1 VESLTAAVSFARALI
16 ALERARSS
24 GVLHVRSETCACRIA
39 IEDGVVCA
47 SSRVRGAER
56 TLGDALLAD
65 GELDVPAH
73 ERAIAIGDAA
83 SAPIGL
89 WLVERGC
96 ASRPAVEVAL
106 RRQLRERVVRL
117 FLCER
122 IEYRFEA
129 GASAQDVPR
138 LDEPMPT
145 VDLVLAGMR
154 ACVQSWPEA
163 HALAC
168 LRSQALQLNAT
179 GRAFMRAALW
189 PDEAVLIGLLARG
202 TTLDAIRT
210 ATTGS
215 LRALRLLAVLALI
228 SAVDAPQT
236 RETSYALLVRKRGQ
250 LRHGDCAQALLD
262 LPFDADAADARRAL
276 RRLARRVHPD
286 ALGPSAPSALRRASS
301 EIMSALIEAERTMR
315 AVEAP

>member
-1 VESLTAAVSFARALI
+1 
-16 ALERARSS
+16 
-24 GVLHVRSETCACRIA
+24 VLHVRSETCACRIA
-39 IEDGVVCA
+39 IEDGVIRA
-47 SSRVRGAER
+47 SSGVRGAEL

-73 ERAIAIGDAA
+73 ERAVAIGDAA

-89 WLVERGC
+89 WLIERGC

-117 FLCER
+117 FACER

-129 GASAQDVPR
+129 GATAQDVPR
-138 LDEPMPT
+138 LDEPMAT

-154 ACVQSWPEA
+154 ACVRRWPEA
-163 HALAC
+163 RALGC
-168 LRSQALQLNAT
+168 VRSQALQLNTT

-189 PDEAVLIGLLARG
+189 PDEGVLIGLLARG
-202 TTLDAIRT
+202 TTLT
-210 ATTGS
+210 ALCSATAGS
-215 LRALRLLAVLALI
+215 LRALRLLAVLALLAAV
-228 SAVDAPQT
+228 SAPAT
-236 RETSYALLVRKRGQ
+236 RDNSYALLVRKRGQ

-262 LPFDADAADARRAL
+262 LPHDADPADARRAL

-286 ALGPSAPSALRRASS
+286 ALGPSASEGLRRASS
-301 EIMSALIEAERTMR
+301 EIMSALIDAERTLR
-315 AVEAP
+315 ELEAP